1 MAKKVLKKTTP
12 KKAASS
18 AEPAS
23 TEVALRT
30 TVVKAPLDEVRAMLL
45 RGAGMSGRK
54 LPVGTITS
62 NALAIEDDFQGM
74 YGVVLS
80 GSVNDAI
87 VLEPPFNPN
96 QLEKLTLHNNTLGP
110 CISAMEINIDG
121 TGFEIIN
128 KADPDN
134 ESPDEADTIVQQ
146 AIDFFNQP
154 YIGESFTSIRKK
166 LRVDREKV
174 GYGCLEVIRD
184 PKGQVIFV
192 RHIDAKTVRLIKLG
206 AAVPVTRKIMRGGKE
221 VQAKI
226 GMRFRRFVQRLGT
239 TSVYFKEFQADMD
252 LDVNT
257 GKWAEPGTK
266 IPFEQ
271 QATELL
277 YFPLGKDV
285 TTPYGVPRWIEQMPS
300 ILGSRQ
306 AEENNLDFFES
317 GGVPPFI
324 MIVQGGILA
333 AETKDAIENQLAA
346 NGGAKQ
352 RGLVVE
358 AFSSSGTL
366 DDSNTVKVSVEKFG
380 AGASNNRDSSF
391 ENYDAKCEARIRRS
405 FRISPIFLGGVESF
419 NYASAVASYMLAE
432 TQVFKPERD
441 AFDEVVNLKLLP
453 EILGPE
459 KAAKIQFRSIP
470 ITVNDAEQKLKAI
483 GMAAE
488 KQAIN
493 KGEYVNKLNEVTG
506 LNIQVAPNEAG
517 NLPRLNQ
524 RGSEEASTR
533 PGDTKPGEEPQPEKK
548 EHLEPGNRFIGAA
561 LGVHEDDDEYPASEN

>member
-1 MAKKVLKKTTP
+1 MAKKVLKKTAP
-12 KKAASS
+12 RKATSS
-18 AEPAS
+18 KSPEAKQA
-23 TEVALRT
+23 TLRT
-30 TVVKAPLDEVRAMLL
+30 TVVKAAIDEARASLL
-45 RGAGMSGRK
+45 RGAGMAGRK
-54 LPVGTITS
+54 LPTGTVSS
-62 NALAIEDDFQGM
+62 NALSIEDDFQGM
-74 YGVVLS
+74 YGIVLQ
-80 GSVNDAI
+80 GSVNDAV
-87 VLEPPFNPN
+87 VLEPPFNPS
-96 QLEKLTLHNNTLGP
+96 QLEKLTLHNNTLGA
-110 CISAMEINIDG
+110 CINAMEINIDG

-128 KADPDN
+128 KADPEN
-134 ESPDEADTIVQQ
+134 EISDVVDPVVQQ
-146 AIDFFNQP
+146 AIDFFKQP

-174 GYGCLEVIRD
+174 GYGFLEVIRD
-184 PKGQVIFV
+184 PKGQVVFV
-192 RHIDAKTVRLIKLG
+192 RHVDAKTVRLVKLG
-206 AAVPVTRKIMRGGKE
+206 ESVPVTRKLMRGGKE

-226 GMRFRRFVQRLGT
+226 GMRFRRFVQKIGT
-239 TSVYFKEFQADMD
+239 STVYFKEFQADID
-252 LDVNT
+252 LDAST
-257 GKWAEPGTK
+257 GKWAEPGTR
-266 IPFEQ
+266 IPFDQ
-271 QATELL
+271 RATELL

-285 TTPYGVPRWIEQMPS
+285 TTPYGVPRWIDQMPS
-300 ILGSRQ
+300 VLGSRQ

-391 ENYDAKCEARIRRS
+391 EKYDEKCSIRVRRA
-405 FRISPIFLGGVESF
+405 FRIGPIFLGETESF
-419 NYASAVASYMLAE
+419 NFASAVASYMLAE

-441 AFDEVVNLKLLP
+441 AFDEIVNLKLLP

-459 KAAKIQFRSIP
+459 NADKVQFRSIP
-470 ITVNDAEQKLKAI
+470 ITVNDAEQKIKAI
-483 GMAAE
+483 GMAAD

-493 KGEYVNKLNEVTG
+493 KGEFVNKLNEVTG
-506 LNIQVAPNEAG
+506 LDIQVAPNEAG

-524 RGSEEASTR
+524 RGSPDA
-533 PGDTKPGEEPQPEKK
+533 QA
-548 EHLEPGNRFIGAA
+548 EPGADAEEQPSVEKSGTSA
-561 LGVHEDDDEYPASEN
+561 EDDYDFFADSETVYPSLEN